1 MKRCRMGLK
10 AFPKEVEVGALVQLS
25 MDMTQTTLLRF
36 YEIIELERRPL
47 TDDEHRALNAM
58 LDLFQIA
65 ENDVQRLKKRI
76 GN

>member
-1 MKRCRMGLK
+1 MKGCRVVLK
-10 AFPKEVEVGALVQLS
+10 AFSDEADVGALVQIS

-58 LDLFQIA
+58 LDLFPIA
-65 ENDVQRLKKRI
+65 ESDVKKLKKRMV
-76 GN
+76 N